1 MILETERL
9 TLRPFKESDA
19 ESIYEYAKDPKV
31 GPAAGWPAHTS
42 VENSLEVI
50 KNVLM
55 VPETYAI
62 CLKDTDK
69 AIGAIGLTIAGQ
81 GQSNIK
87 LKENEGEIGYWIG
100 VPFWGQGLM
109 PEATRE
115 LIRHAFQDL
124 NVETLLCG
132 YFEGNNQSK
141 RVQEKCGFKYY
152 ETYKD
157 IHWEL
162 MNLTLTEHIT
172 RLPKDDWKNSFTY
185 RKLEESETEKALA
198 LAWEVFQKY
207 ESPDYDETGT
217 EEFKKCLHDNQYL
230 NGIVYYGAFDDNT
243 LISMVG
249 IRKDVCHICF
259 FFTDGRYHRLGI
271 GTKLFYNMKTDFIG
285 KPITL
290 NSSPYGLP
298 FYKSLGFKAVDNE
311 QTVNGIRFT
320 PMILEG

>member
-19 ESIYEYAKDPKV
+19 ESLYEYAKDPKV
-31 GPAAGWPAHTS
+31 GPIAGWEPHTS
-42 VENSLEVI
+42 VENSLEII

-62 CLKDTDK
+62 CLKGTDK
-69 AIGAIGLTIAGQ
+69 TIGAVGLMIG

-87 LKENEGEIGYWIG
+87 LKDNEGEIGYWIA

-124 NVETLLCG
+124 KVETLWCG

-141 RVQEKCGFKYY
+141 RVQEKCGFKFY
-152 ETYKD
+152 ETLKD

-162 MNLTLTEHIT
+162 MDDIRTEHIT
-172 RLPKDDWKNSFTY
+172 RLTKEDWKNSFTCH
-185 RKLEESETEKALA
+185 KLDESETEKALN
-198 LAWEVFQKY
+198 LAWDVFQKY
-207 ESPDYDETGT
+207 ESPDYDEAGT

-230 NGIVYYGAFDDNT
+230 NGIEYYGAFDDNT

-249 IRKDVCHICF
+249 IREDVCHICF
-259 FFTDGRYHRLGI
+259 FFTDGRYHRLGV

-298 FYKSLGFKAVDNE
+298 FYKSLGFKAVDDE
-311 QTVNGIRFT
+311 QTINGIRFT
-320 PMILEG
+320 PMLLEG

>member
-19 ESIYEYAKDPKV
+19 
-31 GPAAGWPAHTS
+31 
-42 VENSLEVI
+42 
-50 KNVLM
+50 
-55 VPETYAI
+55 
-62 CLKDTDK
+62 
-69 AIGAIGLTIAGQ
+69 
-81 GQSNIK
+81 
-87 LKENEGEIGYWIG
+87 
-100 VPFWGQGLM
+100 
-109 PEATRE
+109 
-115 LIRHAFQDL
+115 
-124 NVETLLCG
+124 ETLLCG

-172 RLPKDDWKNSFTY
+172 RFPKDDWKNSFTY

-198 LAWEVFQKY
+198 LAWKVFQKY

-249 IRKDVCHICF
+249 IR
-259 FFTDGRYHRLGI
+259 
-271 GTKLFYNMKTDFIG
+271 
-285 KPITL
+285 
-290 NSSPYGLP
+290 
-298 FYKSLGFKAVDNE
+298 
-311 QTVNGIRFT
+311 FT